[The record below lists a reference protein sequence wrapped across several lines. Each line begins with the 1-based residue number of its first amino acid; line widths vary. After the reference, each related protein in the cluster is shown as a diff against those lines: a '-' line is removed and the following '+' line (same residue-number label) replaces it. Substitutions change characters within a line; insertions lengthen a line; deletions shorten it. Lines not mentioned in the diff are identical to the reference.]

1 MTNKYSVEITVD
13 ATIYSK
19 ASIFRACYK
28 FTDRAYIFLSRT
40 ENKPNYILV
49 SITMKQPQDDPE
61 KMIQEINNELID
73 QNIRE
78 ILELEFGPIRN
89 LIVAQAF
96 SEGNLLDD

>member
-61 KMIQEINNELID
+61 KMIQEI
-73 QNIRE
+73 
-78 ILELEFGPIRN
+78 LELEFGPIRN